1 MEFIISRASTWILKN
16 KPTDKCEWKD
26 VVYKH
31 IRTINSFEEFDRR
44 FSHSE
49 GKWLDNG
56 WGHCINSNNH
66 IQRNECK
73 KAWVKEF
80 KTLDELINFV
90 DSEGRIIIEKD
101 NYELPEIIIYDDWI
115 E

>member
-1 MEFIISRASTWILKN
+1 MEFIIRRASTWVLEN
-16 KPTDKCEWKD
+16 KPIDNCEWKD

-31 IRTINSFEEFDRR
+31 IRTTKSFEEFDRK
-44 FSHSE
+44 FSDNE
-49 GKWLDNG
+49 GKWLDKG
-56 WGHCINSNNH
+56 WDHHINSDSH
-66 IQRNECK
+66 IQRNEYK

-80 KTLDELINFV
+80 KTFDELIKFI
-90 DSEGRIIIEKD
+90 DDEGSVIIEKD